1 MYLVVR
7 RVRIKTTSVIQNLF
21 QLMPDT
27 TVSYFTIR
35 CIELKSSIVEGY
47 EKDSLERFLN
57 QYVSRGVQGPVR
69 YFCES
74 ELQVY
79 SKIRVVM
86 EFMQQDLA
94 SVNEIFEMIQA
105 IELDQWSLQTNVEPS
120 APRLVRQ
127 IRSVEHQVA

>member
-1 MYLVVR
+1 ML
-7 RVRIKTTSVIQNLF
+7 
-21 QLMPDT
+21 DT

-35 CIELKSSIVEGY
+35 CIELKSSIVDGY

-74 ELQVY
+74 ELEVY

-94 SVNEIFEMIQA
+94 SVNEIFEMIQT
-105 IELDQWSLQTNVEPS
+105 IDLDQWLLETNVDTS

-127 IRSVEHQVA
+127 IRSSEHQVA

>member
-1 MYLVVR
+1 
-7 RVRIKTTSVIQNLF
+7 
-21 QLMPDT
+21 MPDT

-74 ELQVY
+74 EIQVY

-94 SVNEIFEMIQA
+94 SVNEIFEMIQT
-105 IELDQWSLQTNVEPS
+105 IDLDQWLLETNVDTS

-127 IRSVEHQVA
+127 IRSSEHQVA

>member
-1 MYLVVR
+1 
-7 RVRIKTTSVIQNLF
+7 
-21 QLMPDT
+21 MPDT
-27 TVSYFTIR
+27 TASYFTIR

-86 EFMQQDLA
+86 EFMQQDLT

-105 IELDQWSLQTNVEPS
+105 IELDQWSLGTNVKMSE
-120 APRLVRQ
+120 PRLVRQ
-127 IRSVEHQVA
+127 IRSAEHQLV

>member
-94 SVNEIFEMIQA
+94 SVNEIFEMIQT
-105 IELDQWSLQTNVEPS
+105 IELDQWSLVTNVKMSE
-120 APRLVRQ
+120 PRLVRQ
-127 IRSVEHQVA
+127 IRFAEHQLV

>member
-1 MYLVVR
+1 
-7 RVRIKTTSVIQNLF
+7 
-21 QLMPDT
+21 MPDT
-27 TVSYFTIR
+27 TLSYFTIR

-79 SKIRVVM
+79 SQIRVVM
-86 EFMQQDLA
+86 EFMQQDLV
-94 SVNEIFEMIQA
+94 SVNEIFEMIQT
-105 IELDQWSLQTNVEPS
+105 IELDQWSLGKNVKMSEP
-120 APRLVRQ
+120 RHVRQ
-127 IRSVEHQVA
+127 IRSTEQQLV

>member
-1 MYLVVR
+1 
-7 RVRIKTTSVIQNLF
+7 
-21 QLMPDT
+21 MPDT

-35 CIELKSSIVEGY
+35 SIELKTSIADGY

-57 QYVSRGVQGPVR
+57 QYISRGVQGSVR

-74 ELQVY
+74 ELEVY

-94 SVNEIFEMIQA
+94 SVNEIFEMIQT
-105 IELDQWSLQTNVEPS
+105 IELDQWSLETNAETS

-127 IRSVEHQVA
+127 IRSAEHQVA

>member
-1 MYLVVR
+1 
-7 RVRIKTTSVIQNLF
+7 
-21 QLMPDT
+21 MPDT

-94 SVNEIFEMIQA
+94 SVNEIFELIQSCNVRLNLLGKEGVA
-105 IELDQWSLQTNVEPS
+105 FDPSWHNGPSLATTQELQCV
-120 APRLVRQ
+120 LVRGCA
-127 IRSVEHQVA
+127 V

>member
-1 MYLVVR
+1 
-7 RVRIKTTSVIQNLF
+7 
-21 QLMPDT
+21 MPDT

-47 EKDSLERFLN
+47 VKDSLERFLN

-94 SVNEIFEMIQA
+94 SVNEIFEMIQS
-105 IELDQWSLQTNVEPS
+105 IELDQWSLGTNVKMSE
-120 APRLVRQ
+120 PRLVRQ
-127 IRSVEHQVA
+127 IRSAEHQLV

>member
-7 RVRIKTTSVIQNLF
+7 QSRIWVIRVRKNL
-21 QLMPDT
+21 QDMPDNSET
-27 TVSYFTIR
+27 YFTVKN
-35 CIELKSSIVEGY
+35 IELQSSIEDGY
-47 EKDSLERFLN
+47 EKDSLERFLD

-74 ELQVY
+74 ELEVY

-94 SVNEIFEMIQA
+94 SVNEIFEMIQT
-105 IELDQWSLQTNVEPS
+105 IELDQWSLGTNVKMSE
-120 APRLVRQ
+120 PRLVRQ
-127 IRSVEHQVA
+127 IRSDEHQLV